1 MRLIPHLAWHD
12 LRSQRAL
19 LLAWVATLALLPA
32 APLVDPALHL
42 PLPRIP
48 GALLTR
54 FLLTGFLA
62 ALIIQR
68 DPLVGTTAFWLTRP
82 ISRTT
87 LYVSKFVSLV
97 TVLVALPW
105 VVVLITWWS
114 MGALASDVVRAA
126 NAVAVEQGVVTL
138 LAVMAACIT
147 SSLTHFVVALVAG
160 FALVGA
166 AGGLVLPMALRLWPL
181 LVWQPD
187 VFIVALLVLGLPIVA
202 YQYIRRREA
211 RSAAMVIVALLA
223 AIATGFAWPAEPRI
237 RPSRP
242 VDQTLIKQEDVNV
255 SLDPETVIEQSWS
268 EEIDGVA
275 VPRTQL
281 SAVITAESPS
291 DAVLLSAVAIDSR
304 LLFSDRTV
312 SDRMFIPS
320 ARVSGPRS
328 STRKHP
334 FGLAK
339 QAALDP
345 CVVLTPPYFLGS
357 SFGRTDVA
365 TLPADLADRHKGEPV
380 ILNGTV
386 TFRASRYR
394 VRGAFPARP
403 GTRVAFPGSAL
414 EITSVSISPA
424 GAAIRFREASVR
436 SLRPETIDSPEYYL
450 RNAARHEA
458 FGLEFA
464 RVSSTPLT
472 LIPRVVLMTG
482 TWQVRS
488 NSYAFTDSRIDDA
501 WLEGAELVRL
511 EREDLGTFTRP
522 LHAEFTL
529 GRGK

>member
-19 LLAWVATLALLPA
+19 LLAWVGILALLPA
-32 APLVDPALHL
+32 AILAGPAL
-42 PLPRIP
+42 LPRMP
-48 GALLTR
+48 RTPVLL
-54 FLLTGFLA
+54 LLRLLSTGLLA
-62 ALIIQR
+62 ALIIQG
-68 DPLVGTTAFWLTRP
+68 DSLVGTTAFWLTRP

-87 LYVSKFVSLV
+87 LFVSKLVSLGL
-97 TVLVALPW
+97 VLVVVPW
-105 VVVLITWWS
+105 AVTLTAWWS
-114 MGALASDVVRAA
+114 TGALASDTVRAA

-160 FALVGA
+160 FALVSA

-187 VFIVALLVLGLPIVA
+187 VFIVALFVLGLPIIG
-202 YQYIRRREA
+202 YQFTRRRER
-211 RSAAMVIVALLA
+211 RSAAMVMVALLA
-223 AIATGFAWPAEPRI
+223 AIGAGLAWPAEPRI

-242 VDQTLIKQEDVNV
+242 VDQTLVKQEDVIV
-255 SLDPETVIEQSWS
+255 SLDPETVIERSWS
-268 EEIDGVA
+268 EQIDGVA

-281 SAVITAESPS
+281 SAVITADSPS

-312 SDRMFIPS
+312 SDRMSIPS
-320 ARVSGPRS
+320 ARLSGPRS
-328 STRKHP
+328 STRKNP

-339 QAALDP
+339 QAALRP
-345 CVVLTPPYFLGS
+345 SLLLAPPNVFGNQ
-357 SFGRTDVA
+357 FGRTEVA

-380 ILNGTV
+380 VLNGTV

-403 GTRVAFPGSAL
+403 GTRFAFPGSAM

-424 GAAIRFREASVR
+424 GAAIGFREASVR
-436 SLRPETIDSPEYYL
+436 SLRPETMDFPEYYL

-464 RVSSTPLT
+464 RVSSAPLT
-472 LIPRVVLMTG
+472 MTSGVILMTG

-488 NSYAFTDSRIDDA
+488 NSYAFTESRIDAA
-501 WLEGAELVRL
+501 WLEGAELVL
-511 EREDLGTFTRP
+511 LNLEDLGTFTRP

-529 GRGK
+529 KK

>member
-1 MRLIPHLAWHD
+1 MKLILHLAWHD
-12 LRSQRAL
+12 LRSQRVPL
-19 LLAWVATLALLPA
+19 LVWAGILALLPA
-32 APLVDPALHL
+32 SILLDSAPLLGLAPRPGFLGLRYLLAAL
-42 PLPRIP
+42 
-48 GALLTR
+48 
-54 FLLTGFLA
+54 LA

-87 LYVSKFVSLV
+87 LFVSKFVSLV

-187 VFIVALLVLGLPIVA
+187 VFIVALFVLGLPIVA

-223 AIATGFAWPAEPRI
+223 AIATGFAWPAEPRT

-255 SLDPETVIEQSWS
+255 SLDTETVIEQSWS

-275 VPRTQL
+275 VPRTDL
-281 SAVITAESPS
+281 SAVITADSPS
-291 DAVLLSAVAIDSR
+291 DAVLLSASGIDSQ
-304 LLFSDRTV
+304 LLFSDRTA
-312 SDRMFIPS
+312 SDRVSIPS
-320 ARVSGPRS
+320 ARLSGPRS
-328 STRKHP
+328 STRKIP
-334 FGLAK
+334 FELAK

-345 CVVLTPPYFLGS
+345 CVVLVPPFFLGN
-357 SFGRTDVA
+357 SFGRSVVA
-365 TLPADLADRHKGEPV
+365 TLPADLTARHKGEPV
-380 ILNGTV
+380 VLNGTV

-403 GTRVAFPGSAL
+403 GTRFAFPGSAV

-424 GAAIRFREASVR
+424 GAAIGFREASVR
-436 SLRPETIDSPEYYL
+436 SLRPETMDFPEYYL

-464 RVSSTPLT
+464 RVSSAPLT
-472 LIPRVVLMTG
+472 MTSGVILMTG

-488 NSYAFTDSRIDDA
+488 NSYAFTESRIDAA
-501 WLEGAELVRL
+501 WLEGAELVL
-511 EREDLGTFTRP
+511 LNLEDLGTFTRP

-529 GRGK
+529 KK

>member
-1 MRLIPHLAWHD
+1 MKLIPHLAWHD

-19 LLAWVATLALLPA
+19 LLAWVGILALLPA
-32 APLVDPALHL
+32 AILAGPALL
-42 PLPRIP
+42 LRMPRTP
-48 GALLTR
+48 VLL
-54 FLLTGFLA
+54 LLRLLSTGFLA

-87 LYVSKFVSLV
+87 LFAGKFVSLV

-138 LAVMAACIT
+138 LAVMAACLT

-166 AGGLVLPMALRLWPL
+166 AGGLVQPMALRLWPL

-187 VFIVALLVLGLPIVA
+187 VFIVALLVLGLPTIA
-202 YQYIRRREA
+202 YQYVRRREA
-211 RSAAMVIVALLA
+211 LSAAMVMAALLA
-223 AIATGFAWPAEPRI
+223 AIATGFAWPAEPGI

-242 VDQTLIKQEDVNV
+242 VDQTLIKQEDVIV

-268 EEIDGVA
+268 EEIDGIA
-275 VPRTQL
+275 VPRTDL
-281 SAVITAESPS
+281 SAVITADSPS
-291 DAVLLSAVAIDSR
+291 DAVLLSAVAIDSQ
-304 LLFSDRTV
+304 LLFSDRTA
-312 SDRMFIPS
+312 SDRVSIPS
-320 ARVSGPRS
+320 SRLSGPRS
-328 STRKHP
+328 STRKNP
-334 FGLAK
+334 FELAK

-345 CVVLTPPYFLGS
+345 CVVLVPPFFLGN
-357 SFGRTDVA
+357 SFGRTAVA
-365 TLPADLADRHKGEPV
+365 TLPADLTARHKGEPV
-380 ILNGTV
+380 VLNGTV

-403 GTRVAFPGSAL
+403 GTRFAFLGSAV
-414 EITSVSISPA
+414 EITSVSKPPA
-424 GAAIRFREASVR
+424 SAAIGFREASVR
-436 SLRPETIDSPEYYL
+436 SLRPETMDFPEYYL

-458 FGLEFA
+458 FRLEFA
-464 RVSSTPLT
+464 RVSLTPLT
-472 LIPRVVLMTG
+472 LVSRVVLTTG

-488 NSYAFTDSRIDDA
+488 NSYASTDSRIDDA

-511 EREDLGTFTRP
+511 EREDLSTFTRP

-529 GRGK
+529 KK